1 MPTLRSRSRA
11 LYLDFLQRRASQ
23 FPPLHAGS
31 RVLIVAPHPDDET
44 LGCGG
49 VIARAAA
56 ASANVQVVVM
66 TDGGL
71 YPVSPDRASVARVRR
86 AETLAAMAVLG
97 VPSDCVTFFDFP
109 DGELE
114 QHRRAAAQRLSELLR
129 SASPQ
134 QIFVPYIK
142 DRHPDHV
149 ATARIVRA
157 AYAAAGTDADLY
169 EYPIWFF
176 AFWPLIGVVPQF
188 SGSRARDRLA
198 ALRRSIVSSI
208 RLFTRFRT
216 ILSLEADDV
225 RRKTSAVACYRSQTA
240 AGGAGPA
247 TLADF
252 DDGAFLELLT
262 GKQEYFCRVRSMRK
276 KPAGA

>member
-1 MPTLRSRSRA
+1 MLRLRSHWRA
-11 LYLDFLQRRASQ
+11 LYLAVLRKSATQ
-23 FPPLHAGS
+23 FPPLHAGL

-56 ASANVQVVVM
+56 GSADVQVVVM
-66 TDGGL
+66 TDGSA

-86 AETLAAMAVLG
+86 TEALAAMAALG
-97 VPSDCVTFFDFP
+97 VPSDRITFFDFP

-114 QHRRAAAQRLSELLR
+114 HHRLAGAQRLSELLR
-129 SASPQ
+129 RVAPQ
-134 QIFVPYIK
+134 QIFVPYQK

-149 ATARIVRA
+149 ATAEILCA
-157 AYAAAGTDADLY
+157 AYAAAGIVADVY

-176 AFWPLIGVVPQF
+176 AFWPLIGAVPQF
-188 SGSRARDRLA
+188 SGGRARRRLA
-198 ALRRSIVSSI
+198 ALRRTIVSSI
-208 RLFTRFRT
+208 RLFTQFRT
-216 ILSLEADDV
+216 ILLLDADDV

-240 AGGAGPA
+240 AGGPGTA

-262 GKQEYFCRVRSMRK
+262 GKYEFFHPIRATRK
-276 KPAGA
+276 KAR